1 MIDLLPA
8 LRAKAGT
15 LAPVIP
21 FAPLALSV
29 SEATGHIKSLLED
42 DPTLADCWV
51 RGEVSD
57 PRTYASGHTYFTLRD
72 GESQLKC
79 VLFKQKARGLEKL
92 EHGRQYVVR
101 GSVGVYEANGVY
113 QLYVTDH
120 RPLGAG
126 ELYQQFELLKARLE
140 ADGLFAPDRKRPLPA
155 WPKRIGIATSPQGAV
170 IHDLKQVIGRRFPL
184 VEVALAPCQVQG
196 AAAVP
201 TIVASLHA
209 LERAE
214 CDVIVIARGGGSMED
229 LWAYNDEAVARAI
242 AGRSV
247 PVVSAVGHETDF
259 TIADFVADVRAATPS
274 VAGELLVPDAAE
286 LRRRVASLTTRAE
299 RAVQAQLWTA
309 QSDLVELSAA
319 LKRHLAMRLERADL
333 RISALRGRL
342 VALSPLSI
350 LGRGYAVARDAESG
364 AVIRSVSDAHD
375 GQELSVLVADGTVG
389 ARVTSVARGTHF
401 TTNRVVTQDS

>member
-1 MIDLLPA
+1 MI
-8 LRAKAGT
+8 
-15 LAPVIP
+15 
-21 FAPLALSV
+21 PLVPLVLSV

-42 DPTLADCWV
+42 DSTLADCWV

-92 EHGRQYVVR
+92 EHGRQYIVH

-113 QLYVTDH
+113 QFYVTDH
-120 RPLGAG
+120 RPLGVG
-126 ELYQQFELLKARLE
+126 ELYQQFELLKSKLE
-140 ADGLFAPDRKRPLPA
+140 ADGLFATERKRPLPV

-184 VEVALAPCQVQG
+184 VEVVLAPCQVQG
-196 AAAVP
+196 APAVP
-201 TIVASLHA
+201 TIVASLQA
-209 LERAE
+209 LQRAG
-214 CDVIVIARGGGSMED
+214 CDVIVVARGGGSIED

-242 AGRSV
+242 AACGV

-286 LRRRVASLTTRAE
+286 LRRQLASLTTRAE

-309 QSDLVELSAA
+309 QSDLVERAAA
-319 LKRHLAMRLERADL
+319 LKRHLAMRLERADSRL
-333 RISALRGRL
+333 TALNGRL
-342 VALSPLSI
+342 AALSPLSV
-350 LGRGYAVARDAESG
+350 LARGYAVARDAVSG
-364 AVIRSVSDAHD
+364 AVVRSVSEVCE
-375 GQELSVLVADGTVG
+375 GQELSVLVADGTLA
-389 ARVTSVARGTHF
+389 ARVSSVTRSAHYTP
-401 TTNRVVTQDS
+401 NRLVTQDT